1 MRLRDKPVRPR
12 DRAPS
17 LPLRVAFPLALGIIV
32 SIGILA
38 FSEIGSR
45 ELEQVVSSHSAA
57 LEMQATLYEI
67 IGLVTDAETGQ
78 RGYMLTGKQEY
89 LDPYHQAQAKIG
101 DSYRRLREL
110 TDANGTPEQREQVA
124 HIDTLIGKKLGEIE
138 ATIALYDR
146 SGRQAAFELMDIGV
160 GKQAMDDLRA
170 EITSMANKQRDT
182 MTQSATRWRKDID
195 FARYAVQWLTACTVV
210 LLITVWLLA
219 RREVRLQVERR
230 RLLATESERLE
241 RDVRER
247 TAELAELSTY
257 LQTVREEEKSRLA
270 RDIHDELGGIL
281 VSAKMD
287 ISSVSNAL
295 EGKDPALAQ
304 RLGRALATLDDGVAL
319 KRHIIEEL
327 RPTLLDNLGLGAA
340 LDWQVREVCKRAGLS
355 CDLTIPEDTS
365 NLSPE
370 VGIALYRIVQEALT
384 NVVKYAGAK
393 KVSIALI
400 RNEADVELT
409 ISDDGVGLPERA
421 SHDRLSHGISGMRQ
435 RVRALAGEFAIR
447 GEQRKGTH
455 IKVRI
460 PVAPASDPAIAPA

>member
-1 MRLRDKPVRPR
+1 MRLRDKPAKLR

-67 IGLVTDAETGQ
+67 MGLVTDAETGQ

-89 LDPYHQAQAKIG
+89 LDPYRQAQAKIG

-110 TDANGTPEQREQVA
+110 TDANGTPEQQEQVA

-160 GKQAMDDLRA
+160 GRQAMDDLRA
-170 EITSMANKQRDT
+170 EITSMASKQRET
-182 MTQSATRWRKDID
+182 MMLSATRWRKDID

-295 EGKDPALAQ
+295 EAKDPALAQ

-340 LDWQVREVCKRAGLS
+340 LDWQVREVCKRAGLN
-355 CDLTIPEDTS
+355 CELTIPEDTS
-365 NLSPE
+365 NLSPD

-393 KVSIALI
+393 KVSIALT
-400 RNEADVELT
+400 RNDADVELT

-455 IKVRI
+455 IKVC
-460 PVAPASDPAIAPA
+460 PVASASDPATAPA

>member
-1 MRLRDKPVRPR
+1 M
-12 DRAPS
+12 
-17 LPLRVAFPLALGIIV
+17 
-32 SIGILA
+32 
-38 FSEIGSR
+38 
-45 ELEQVVSSHSAA
+45 
-57 LEMQATLYEI
+57 
-67 IGLVTDAETGQ
+67 
-78 RGYMLTGKQEY
+78 
-89 LDPYHQAQAKIG
+89 
-101 DSYRRLREL
+101 RRLGVR
-110 TDANGTPEQREQVA
+110 
-124 HIDTLIGKKLGEIE
+124 GKTVRRQQLAG
-138 ATIALYDR
+138 DR
-146 SGRQAAFELMDIGV
+146 
-160 GKQAMDDLRA
+160 
-170 EITSMANKQRDT
+170 
-182 MTQSATRWRKDID
+182 
-195 FARYAVQWLTACTVV
+195 
-210 LLITVWLLA
+210 LA
-219 RREVRLQVERR
+219 RRD
-230 RLLATESERLE
+230 LA
-241 RDVRER
+241 
-247 TAELAELSTY
+247 A
-257 LQTVREEEKSRLA
+257 
-270 RDIHDELGGIL
+270 
-281 VSAKMD
+281 
-287 ISSVSNAL
+287 N
-295 EGKDPALAQ
+295 ALAQ